1 MLASEIFNAKT
12 HGIAFKCLFLT
23 ELMANDK
30 ENISRVKK
38 GGFNNTLS
46 IIGVALVLLV
56 LGILGWIVVNAK
68 NVADVFKESVQISV
82 EFNDMTRDDL
92 AKQLAKIVEGQKFCK
107 TVEFISKEQAAQDW
121 KSSSG
126 ENFNEVLDF
135 NPLYSSLNIHVK
147 SDYIN
152 KDSLIEIDKFLRQ
165 NNIVREVDI
174 QNNLVDIM
182 TSKLQKLGIIL
193 LVVSVLLV
201 LLVVLLIDNTIR
213 LAMYSNRFLIKT
225 MQYVGATRWFIAK
238 PFNIQAII
246 NGLISG
252 VLAVLGVAALK
263 GWAET
268 LFPELKIVHTGNS
281 MMILYISILLLG
293 ILISL
298 ISTYR
303 SVIKY
308 LKTSLDDL
316 Y

>member
-1 MLASEIFNAKT
+1 MAK
-12 HGIAFKCLFLT
+12 
-23 ELMANDK
+23 EK
-30 ENISRVKK
+30 ENISSVKK
-38 GGFNNTLS
+38 SGFNNTLS
-46 IIGVALVLLV
+46 VVGVALVLLV
-56 LGILGWIVVNAK
+56 LGILGWILINAK
-68 NVADVFKESVQISV
+68 NVSDVFKESVQISV

-92 AKQLAKIVEGQKFCK
+92 GKQLAKVVEGKKFCK
-107 TVEFISKEQAAQDW
+107 TVKFISKEQAAIDW
-121 KSSSG
+121 KTSSG
-126 ENFNEVLDF
+126 ENFNDVLDF

-152 KDSLIEIDKFLRQ
+152 KDSLLKIDEFLRS

-174 QNNLVDIM
+174 QNNLVDLM
-182 TSKLQKLGIIL
+182 TSKLKRLGIIL

-238 PFNIQAII
+238 PFNIRAII
-246 NGLISG
+246 NGFISG
-252 VLAVLGVAALK
+252 CLAMLGVALLK

-268 LFPELKIVHTGNS
+268 LFPELKIVHANS
-281 MMILYISILLLG
+281 SMYILYAALILLG
-293 ILISL
+293 ILISV